1 MRRGSKLLN
10 KSMLFLLFAA
20 LFNLVSFT
28 LDQFVVQEEDNL
40 RKVSRNMDN
49 LQTEISTLLNTKNSI
64 KDIEL
69 DILSEENL
77 MYEVLDMNTRIITI
91 LNDDEFKFTKNLSEN
106 KTTEL
111 RKTFNNNLSQLV
123 NRINE
128 NAKELHLLI
137 DGTLD
142 NQLINKTMKNDQKFL
157 KDILSFRP
165 ELIPND
171 ISKNY
176 DLNASIGNDDVNFKT
191 YNSLYDSV
199 RKIYEVSEDINF
211 LHYKLDKI
219 YIETFIQYLYA
230 IDNYAS
236 IKNKNNYFI
245 LLSIASQILG
255 VTFLLFLFRS
265 LVGDKVND

>member
-49 LQTEISTLLNTKNSI
+49 LQTEISTLLNNKNSI

-111 RKTFNNNLSQLV
+111 RKTFNNNLQL
-123 NRINE
+123 
-128 NAKELHLLI
+128 A
-137 DGTLD
+137 
-142 NQLINKTMKNDQKFL
+142 
-157 KDILSFRP
+157 
-165 ELIPND
+165 
-171 ISKNY
+171 
-176 DLNASIGNDDVNFKT
+176 
-191 YNSLYDSV
+191 DS
-199 RKIYEVSEDINF
+199 
-211 LHYKLDKI
+211 
-219 YIETFIQYLYA
+219 
-230 IDNYAS
+230 
-236 IKNKNNYFI
+236 
-245 LLSIASQILG
+245 
-255 VTFLLFLFRS
+255 
-265 LVGDKVND
+265 